1 MTEVQPQAGPPQRPI
16 VCRRSDRLVVG
27 IHPKGGVGNQHSV
40 EVIAIEEYDKLLTM
54 DPAYVTTDGKIVG
67 SPPA

>member
-1 MTEVQPQAGPPQRPI
+1 MAEGPPQRPI

-27 IHPKGGVGNQHSV
+27 EHPKGGVGNQHSV
-40 EVIAIEEYDKLLTM
+40 EVIDIAEYEKLLRTE
-54 DPAYVTTDGKIVG
+54 PAWVTTDGHIVS

>member
-1 MTEVQPQAGPPQRPI
+1 MAEGPPQRPI

-27 IHPKGGVGNQHSV
+27 VHPNGGVGSQHSI
-40 EVIAIEEYDKLLTM
+40 EVILLEEYEKLLRT

-67 SPPA
+67 SPLT